1 MVFGHD
7 IAIIDHHWYFLLDEN
22 RSQPGGYI
30 CTLAIGSGSS
40 ARYVSSTLVLLGVC
54 ASYRVC
60 DPRHHAE
67 AGGGGDR
74 TRVRL
79 HADTEVKKRAVVA
92 QPDFKG
98 GRCFGTV
105 RHAEICFRIEPRCH
119 I

>member
-30 CTLAIGSGSS
+30 CTLAIGSGTS

-60 DPRHHAE
+60 EPRHHAE
-67 AGGGGDR
+67 AGGGVDR
-74 TRVRL
+74 TRVRR
-79 HADTEVKKRAVVA
+79 HADTEGKKRAVVA
-92 QPDFKG
+92 QADFLG
-98 GRCFGTV
+98 GRCAGTV
-105 RHAEICFRIEPRCH
+105 CDSANYFLVGP
-119 I
+119 